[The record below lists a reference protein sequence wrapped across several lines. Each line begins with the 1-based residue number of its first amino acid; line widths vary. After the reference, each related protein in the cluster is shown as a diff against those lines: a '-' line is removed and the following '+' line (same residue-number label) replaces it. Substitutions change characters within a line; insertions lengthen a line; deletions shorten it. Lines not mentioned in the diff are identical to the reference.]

1 MKFLFLDLSLYVD
14 RAVVEVMSA
23 QGTQGEENPL
33 LVGVGHEIPGAE
45 DGAQVI
51 RLTQVQIAQI
61 VSNAVSQALT
71 HQLQQLGNIPSTA
84 AGNNTTHNT
93 VAAQQYQTPIKFDV
107 PAFEG
112 DSSTSWSTWSQ
123 RVLYQ
128 ARASGIESEL
138 TAAVGEGLNVGADD
152 STAVT

>member
-23 QGTQGEENPL
+23 QGTQGEENPQ
-33 LVGVGHEIPGAE
+33 VGVGHEIPGAE

-51 RLTQVQIAQI
+51 QLTQVQIAQI

-71 HQLQQLGNIPSTA
+71 HQLQQLDNIPSTA

-107 PAFEG
+107 PHLRVTARQVGRRGVKEFCTRPERVA
-112 DSSTSWSTWSQ
+112 ST
-123 RVLYQ
+123 V
-128 ARASGIESEL
+128 
-138 TAAVGEGLNVGADD
+138 N
-152 STAVT
+152 

>member
-1 MKFLFLDLSLYVD
+1 MI
-14 RAVVEVMSA
+14 
-23 QGTQGEENPL
+23 Q
-33 LVGVGHEIPGAE
+33 
-45 DGAQVI
+45 
-51 RLTQVQIAQI
+51 LTQVQIAQI

-112 DSSTSWSTWSQ
+112 DSSIKL
-123 RVLYQ
+123 VDV
-128 ARASGIESEL
+128 ESKSFVPGQSEWL
-138 TAAVGEGLNVGADD
+138 
-152 STAVT
+152 